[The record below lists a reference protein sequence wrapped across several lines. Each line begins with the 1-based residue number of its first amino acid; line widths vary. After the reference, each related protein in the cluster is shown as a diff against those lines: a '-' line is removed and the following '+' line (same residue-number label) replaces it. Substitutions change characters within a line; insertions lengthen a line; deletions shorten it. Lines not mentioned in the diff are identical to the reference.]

1 MTHPQRIYLTDIL
14 DRIRRIEEY
23 AAVEREEFI
32 DSELRED
39 GVVRCFEVI
48 GEIVKRLDPTLTA
61 QYPDIPWKDFAG
73 TRDFLIHRYDEVLA
87 EKLWDY
93 IQEDIPPL
101 KAAAQALLK
110 AMDSQ

>member
-1 MTHPQRIYLTDIL
+1 MSRVQRIYLTDIL

-23 AAVEREEFI
+23 AAVEREQFI
-32 DSELRED
+32 VSELRED

-48 GEIVKRLDPTLTA
+48 GEIVKRLDSALTA
-61 QYPDIPWKDFAG
+61 QYPDVPWKDFAG
-73 TRDFLIHRYDEVLA
+73 TLDFLIHRYDEVLA

-101 KAAAQALLK
+101 KAAVQAMLN

>member
-1 MTHPQRIYLTDIL
+1 MSSVQRVYLVDIL

-23 AAVEREEFI
+23 ASVERDEFI
-32 DSELRED
+32 NSELRED

-48 GEIVKRLDPTLTA
+48 GEVVKRLDPTLTA
-61 QYPDIPWKDFAG
+61 QYPEIPWKDFAG

-93 IQEDIPPL
+93 IREDIPPL
-101 KAAAQALLK
+101 KAAAQALLN